1 MTVLLSKELVARL
14 ALEMFLD
21 PRGLRLVQSNDIVLL
36 AHLVTVDGAESGSE
50 TAHGR
55 DAEDRAVLDAV
66 IGFLRECRAQG
77 AVDDAGAAVGYNQ
90 RVRTH
95 EKGKK
100 GGGNGL
106 GVYDEGTGRY

>member
-1 MTVLLSKELVARL
+1 MTILLSEELVTRL

-66 IGFLRECRAQG
+66 VGFLREGRAQG

-100 GGGNGL
+100 GGNGL